1 MSSGKL
7 TVADIGR
14 KKQRGEKIT
23 MLTAYDFPFAAM
35 LDEAGVD
42 ILLVGDSAANVVLGY
57 PDTIPVTMDELI
69 MLTRAVGRAAKR
81 GLVIGDM
88 PFGSYN
94 ISREE
99 ALRNAVRFMKEAGAD
114 GVKLEGGG
122 AVSSIVRSLVRGGI
136 PTMGHLGLT
145 PQTAG
150 MLGGYKVQ
158 ARTAESALRL
168 IEDALRLQDEGAFS
182 IVVECIPDRVA
193 EALSQRLDI
202 PVIGIGA
209 GPRCDG
215 QVLVLHDMLGIKAG
229 FEPRFVKRFASL
241 SGEILRAVRAYREE
255 VESSAFPGP
264 QHTFSMPEE
273 EAAAFRAVVESGFR
287 RPRRV
292 VKEGKKRGAPGE
304 RQSAGGAPG
313 LKGKNRVAPF
323 SGGVGG

>member
-1 MSSGKL
+1 
-7 TVADIGR
+7 
-14 KKQRGEKIT
+14 
-23 MLTAYDFPFAAM
+23 
-35 LDEAGVD
+35 
-42 ILLVGDSAANVVLGY
+42 
-57 PDTIPVTMDELI
+57 
-69 MLTRAVGRAAKR
+69 
-81 GLVIGDM
+81 
-88 PFGSYN
+88 
-94 ISREE
+94 
-99 ALRNAVRFMKEAGAD
+99 
-114 GVKLEGGG
+114 
-122 AVSSIVRSLVRGGI
+122 
-136 PTMGHLGLT
+136 
-145 PQTAG
+145 
-150 MLGGYKVQ
+150 VQ